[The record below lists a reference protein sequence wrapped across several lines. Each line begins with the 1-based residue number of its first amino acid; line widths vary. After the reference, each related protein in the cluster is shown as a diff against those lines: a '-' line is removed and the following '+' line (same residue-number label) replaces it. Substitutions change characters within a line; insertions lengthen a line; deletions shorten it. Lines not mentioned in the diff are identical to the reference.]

1 MSQGKHGT
9 PVERQALSDYMNL
22 RKSQAGR
29 ATHLQK
35 QCRAVV
41 KLGKHLQRYLP
52 RSSRVKLMPD
62 RGANEL
68 VL

>member
-9 PVERQALSDYMNL
+9 PVERQALSVYMNL
-22 RKSQAGR
+22 RKYQADR

-41 KLGKHLQRYLP
+41 KFGKHLQRYLP
-52 RSSRVKLMPD
+52 RSSRVKL
-62 RGANEL
+62 RSVRTTNEL